1 MADPEGRLELTWANK
16 HLRLLAD
23 EEDNYE
29 WVDPADYRVAE
40 VRLLHDHS
48 SVGVVAEERAADNL
62 LVRGDALHALRSLS
76 HLPEFS
82 RTLAGKVKCCYIDP
96 PFNTGEAF
104 PHYDDGLEHSVWL
117 TMLRDRLIQV
127 RDLLA
132 LDGSVWVHLDD
143 NEAHR
148 ARCVLDEVFGPSN
161 FIATVVWEKTPG
173 AKGDTD
179 ISASHDY
186 IVVYAKDQER
196 WRRTRNLLDRT
207 PGQAARYANP
217 DDDPRG
223 PWRQYADGTAKSGSE
238 RLRYE
243 VVLPSGRSVR
253 PPKGSYW
260 RFTEETL
267 ARARAEGRVW
277 FGREG
282 DSLPVIKTYLSE
294 VKQGVVPRTW
304 WPSSEVGSN
313 QEAKRDHLRRLFP
326 DIEPFATPKPERLLQ
341 RILHI
346 ATNEDDLVLDFFAGS
361 GTTAA
366 VAHKMRRRWIAVE
379 WRAETV
385 ATFALPRL
393 VRVVDGTDPWGV
405 TEACAWQGGSGFR
418 VLDVAPSM
426 YVSVNSLVFLA
437 EWATNGALAETTAAQ
452 LGFAFDPGIRPFC
465 GRKGRRRL
473 AVVDGLVDANV
484 VRLLVGELGPG
495 EHVIVAGTSI
505 DPAARA
511 ELPKGSSLRKIPDA
525 LLQSY
530 QRESRLAYL
539 VPPPAPTAPI
549 GVSG

>member
-1 MADPEGRLELTWANK
+1 MR
-16 HLRLLAD
+16 
-23 EEDNYE
+23 
-29 WVDPADYRVAE
+29 
-40 VRLLHDHS
+40 
-48 SVGVVAEERAADNL
+48 
-62 LVRGDALHALRSLS
+62 
-76 HLPEFS
+76 
-82 RTLAGKVKCCYIDP
+82 CCYIDP

-127 RDLLA
+127 RALLA
-132 LDGSVWVHLDD
+132 SDGSVWVHLDD

-161 FIATVVWEKTPG
+161 FVATVVWEKAPG
-173 AKGDTD
+173 SKGDTD
-179 ISASHDY
+179 ISTSHDY
-186 IVVYAKDQER
+186 IVIYAKDQGR
-196 WRRTRNLLDRT
+196 WRQTRNLLDRT
-207 PGQAARYANP
+207 AGQTARYANP
-217 DDDPRG
+217 DNDPRG

-238 RLRYE
+238 RLRFE

-260 RFTEETL
+260 RFTEATL
-267 ARARAEGRVW
+267 ELARAEGRVW

-294 VKQGVVPRTW
+294 VQDGVVPRTW
-304 WPSSEVGSN
+304 WPSDEVGSN

-326 DIEPFATPKPERLLQ
+326 DMEPFATPKPERLLQ

-379 WRAETV
+379 SRAETL

-393 VRVVDGTDPWGV
+393 ARVVDGSDPWGA
-405 TEACAWQGGSGFR
+405 TEACAWQGGGGFR

-426 YVSVNSLVFLA
+426 YVSFDSLVFLA

-452 LGFAFDPGIRPFC
+452 LGFVYDPHARPFC
-465 GRKGRRRL
+465 GRKGRRHL

-484 VRLLVGELGPG
+484 VRLLVGEVGTG
-495 EHVIVAGTSI
+495 EQVVVAGTSI
-505 DPAARA
+505 DPSARR
-511 ELPKGSSLRKIPDA
+511 ELPRGSSLRKIPDA
-525 LLQSY
+525 LLQAY
-530 QRESRLAYL
+530 QRESRLADL
-539 VPPPAPTAPI
+539 APPPAPL
-549 GVSG
+549 GLSR